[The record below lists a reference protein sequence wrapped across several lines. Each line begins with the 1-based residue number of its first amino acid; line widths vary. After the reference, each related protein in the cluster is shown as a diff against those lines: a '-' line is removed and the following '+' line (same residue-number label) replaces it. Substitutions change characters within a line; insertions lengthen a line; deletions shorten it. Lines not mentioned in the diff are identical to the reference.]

1 MGDLMKT
8 ISLCMIV
15 KDEEESLDKCLK
27 SVSSIVEE
35 IIIVIT
41 SDNQKTYEIANKYTK
56 NIYYFQWINDFSK
69 ARNFAISKASKDYY
83 LWLDADDYINEEEKD
98 KIVVLK
104 DDNEDIDIYYFL
116 YDFDDNYMPFYRER
130 LIKNNNKYLFKGR
143 IHEAIIPSGNTKN
156 VHITI
161 TQQRIEKGLTD
172 RNIKIFESF
181 KEDEFTTRDYYY
193 YARELYRHGK
203 YEKAKDYFNRHINCN
218 DSFYLDKIDSLYFLS
233 ILSNNINESN
243 SYLIDTFK
251 LSLPKPNIL
260 CTLANNYLKQNKIE
274 EAIYYYKLALNCKNN
289 GNDGF
294 IFKDYYDY
302 IPSIQLCVCYDLLKD
317 YKTAYYYNELANSYK
332 SIPFRYKNNK
342 EYLIKKIN

>member
-1 MGDLMKT
+1 MKT

-15 KDEEESLDKCLK
+15 KDEEESLEKCLN
-27 SVSSIVEE
+27 SVSNIVDE

-41 SDNQKTYEIANKYTK
+41 SDNKKTYEIAHKYTN
-56 NIYYFQWINDFSK
+56 NIYNFKWVNDFSK
-69 ARNFAISKASKDYY
+69 ARNYAISKASKHYY
-83 LWLDADDYINEEEKD
+83 LWLDADDYINDSEKE
-98 KIVVLK
+98 KIFDIK
-104 DDNEDIDIYYFL
+104 NNTEDIDIYYFL
-116 YDFDDNYMPFYRER
+116 YDFDDNYIPFYRER

-143 IHEAIIPSGNTKN
+143 IHEAIIPSGNIKKID
-156 VHITI
+156 ITI

-203 YEKAKDYFNRHINCN
+203 YEKAKCFFNKHINCF
-218 DSFYLDKIDSLYFLS
+218 DAFYLDKIDSLYFLS
-233 ILSNNINESN
+233 LLTTNINESN

-260 CTLANNYLKQNKIE
+260 CTLANNYLKLNKIE

-302 IPSIQLCVCYDLLKD
+302 IPAIQLCVCYDLLKD
-317 YKTAYYYNELANSYK
+317 YKAAYYYNELANSYK
-332 SIPFRYKNNK
+332 NIPSRYKNNK
-342 EYLIKKIN
+342 EYLLKKIN